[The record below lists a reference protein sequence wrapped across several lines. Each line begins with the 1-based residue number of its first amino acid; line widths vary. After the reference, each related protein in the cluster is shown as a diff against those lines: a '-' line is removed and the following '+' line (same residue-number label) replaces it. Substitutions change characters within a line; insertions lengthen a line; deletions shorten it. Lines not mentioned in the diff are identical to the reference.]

1 MVLCMVNLH
10 VEMTVEEREILRK
23 WKGRK
28 KWKEWLFSIP
38 RLLREAADAREIAEL
53 KLENATRDVKDLE
66 ERCQR
71 LQRELEKYERD

>member
-1 MVLCMVNLH
+1 MVLRMVNLH

-53 KLENATRDVKDLE
+53 KLEKATREIKDLE
-66 ERCQR
+66 ERCQH
-71 LQRELEKYERD
+71 LQRELGKYERD

>member
-10 VEMTVEEREILRK
+10 VEMTVEERETLKK

-53 KLENATRDVKDLE
+53 KLEKAMREIKDLE
-66 ERCQR
+66 ERCQH
-71 LQRELEKYERD
+71 LQRELGEYERG